1 MEELLR
7 THDLSVSYG
16 STEIIH
22 AVDIS
27 IRRAEIAA
35 IIGPNGSGKST
46 LLKALARLLK
56 PRSGVVEF
64 LGTDIWSRTEREI
77 AQRIAFLPQ
86 SADPP
91 GDITVLELVRMG
103 RLPHRKF
110 WDTFSKEDG
119 DICRE
124 ALMRT
129 GMESFAM
136 RPIRA
141 LSGGERQRARLAMA
155 LAQQPEALL
164 LDEPTTYLDIRHQL
178 ALMELVEELHDA
190 LGLTVVMVLH
200 DLNQAVRSAQ
210 RLIAVCAG
218 EILADGAP
226 NAVFTRELV
235 RGLYGVESRVS
246 DIDIAGRQT
255 KLCLPE
261 RVAKDLAHEQSAPAH
276 T

>member
-1 MEELLR
+1 MAEILKACG
-7 THDLSVSYG
+7 LSLGYG
-16 STEIIH
+16 KAEIVHEVTASIH
-22 AVDIS
+22 
-27 IRRAEIAA
+27 RAEIAA

-46 LLKALARLLK
+46 LLKALARLLE
-56 PRSGVVEF
+56 PRAGRVEF
-64 LGTDIWSRTEREI
+64 MGEDLWQKTEREV
-77 AQRIAFLPQ
+77 AQKVAFLPQ
-86 SADPP
+86 SAEPP
-91 GDITVLELVRMG
+91 GDITVMELVRMG

-110 WDTFSKEDG
+110 WDSFSKEDG
-119 DICRE
+119 EACRE
-124 ALMRT
+124 ALART
-129 GMESFAM
+129 GMEKFAQ
-136 RPIRA
+136 RPILA

-155 LAQQPEALL
+155 LAQQPEVLL

-218 EILADGAP
+218 EILADGSP

-261 RVAKDLAHEQSAPAH
+261 RVAKDLAHEQSAPTH

>member
-7 THDLSVSYG
+7 ARGLSVAYG

-22 AVDIS
+22 SVDVS
-27 IRRAEIAA
+27 IRRAEISD
-35 IIGPNGSGKST
+35 IIGPHGSGKST

-56 PRSGVVEF
+56 PRSGTVEF
-64 LGTDIWSRTEREI
+64 LGTDIWSKPEREV

-86 SADPP
+86 SAEPP

-103 RLPHRKF
+103 RLPHRSF

-119 DICRE
+119 EICCE
-124 ALMRT
+124 ALVRT

-155 LAQQPEALL
+155 LAQQPEILL

-178 ALMELVEELHDA
+178 ALMELVEGLHDA

-200 DLNQAVRSAQ
+200 DLNQAVRHA
-210 RLIAVCAG
+210 RRIIAVRAG
-218 EILADGAP
+218 ELLADGPP
-226 NAVFTRELV
+226 NEVFTRALV
-235 RGLYGVESRVS
+235 RDLYGVESRVS
-246 DIDIAGRQT
+246 DIEIAGRRT

-261 RVAKDLAHEQSAPAH
+261 RVAETAVNEAAS
-276 T
+276 

>member
-1 MEELLR
+1 
-7 THDLSVSYG
+7 
-16 STEIIH
+16 
-22 AVDIS
+22 
-27 IRRAEIAA
+27 
-35 IIGPNGSGKST
+35 
-46 LLKALARLLK
+46 
-56 PRSGVVEF
+56 
-64 LGTDIWSRTEREI
+64 
-77 AQRIAFLPQ
+77 
-86 SADPP
+86 
-91 GDITVLELVRMG
+91 
-103 RLPHRKF
+103 
-110 WDTFSKEDG
+110 
-119 DICRE
+119 
-124 ALMRT
+124 
-129 GMESFAM
+129 M

-200 DLNQAVRSAQ
+200 DLNQAARSAQ

-246 DIDIAGRQT
+246 DIEIAGRQT

-261 RVAKDLAHEQSAPAH
+261 RVAKDLAHEQSAPSH

>member
-27 IRRAEIAA
+27 IRRAEITA

-110 WDTFSKEDG
+110 WDPFSKEDG

-246 DIDIAGRQT
+246 DIEIAGRQT

-261 RVAKDLAHEQSAPAH
+261 RVAKDLAHEQSALSH

>member
-64 LGTDIWSRTEREI
+64 LGTDIWSKTEREV

-91 GDITVLELVRMG
+91 GDITVLELVHMG
-103 RLPHRKF
+103 RLPHRYVFKRG
-110 WDTFSKEDG
+110 W
-119 DICRE
+119 RY
-124 ALMRT
+124 
-129 GMESFAM
+129 
-136 RPIRA
+136 
-141 LSGGERQRARLAMA
+141 LS
-155 LAQQPEALL
+155 
-164 LDEPTTYLDIRHQL
+164 
-178 ALMELVEELHDA
+178 
-190 LGLTVVMVLH
+190 
-200 DLNQAVRSAQ
+200 
-210 RLIAVCAG
+210 
-218 EILADGAP
+218 
-226 NAVFTRELV
+226 
-235 RGLYGVESRVS
+235 
-246 DIDIAGRQT
+246 
-255 KLCLPE
+255 
-261 RVAKDLAHEQSAPAH
+261 
-276 T
+276 

>member
-110 WDTFSKEDG
+110 WDMFSKEDG

-246 DIDIAGRQT
+246 DIEIAGRQT

-261 RVAKDLAHEQSAPAH
+261 RVAKDLAHEQSAPSH

>member
-7 THDLSVSYG
+7 AHALSLGYG

-22 AVDIS
+22 AVDVCIH
-27 IRRAEIAA
+27 RAEIAA

-56 PRSGVVEF
+56 PHSGTIEF
-64 LGTDIWSRTEREI
+64 LGTDIWRKSERDI
-77 AQRIAFLPQ
+77 AQKIAFLPQ
-86 SADPP
+86 SAEPP
-91 GDITVLELVRMG
+91 GDITVLDLVRMG

-110 WDTFSKEDG
+110 WDMFSKEDEE
-119 DICRE
+119 ICRE
-124 ALMRT
+124 ALART
-129 GMESFAM
+129 GMESLAM

-178 ALMELVEELHDA
+178 ALMELVENLHET
-190 LGLTVVMVLH
+190 LGLTVIMVLH
-200 DLNQAVRSAQ
+200 DLNQAVRYGE
-210 RLIAVCAG
+210 RLIAVRAG
-218 EILADGAP
+218 KIIADGSP
-226 NAVFTRELV
+226 NDVFTRELV
-235 RGLYGVESRVS
+235 RDLYGVESRVS
-246 DIDIAGRQT
+246 DVEIAGRHT

-261 RVAKDLAHEQSAPAH
+261 RVARKAQEH
-276 T
+276 

>member
-1 MEELLR
+1 MEEILR
-7 THDLSVSYG
+7 ARALTLGYG
-16 STEIIH
+16 RTEIIH
-22 AVDIS
+22 AVDVS
-27 IRRAEIAA
+27 IHRSEIAA

-46 LLKALARLLK
+46 LLKALARLLP
-56 PRSGVVEF
+56 PRSGTVEF

-77 AQRIAFLPQ
+77 AQKIAFLPQ
-86 SADPP
+86 SAEPP

-103 RLPHRKF
+103 RLPHRRF
-110 WDTFSKEDG
+110 WDSFSKVDG
-119 DICRE
+119 EICQD
-124 ALMRT
+124 ALVRT

-136 RPIRA
+136 RPLRS

-178 ALMELVEELHDA
+178 ALMELVENLHDT

-200 DLNQAVRSAQ
+200 DLNQAVRHGG
-210 RLIAVCAG
+210 RLIALRAG

-226 NAVFTRELV
+226 NEVFTRELV
-235 RGLYGVESRVS
+235 CDLYGVESRVS
-246 DIDIAGRQT
+246 DIKLAGRRT

-261 RVAKDLAHEQSAPAH
+261 RVARTAQGEVAS
-276 T
+276 